1 LLNFKITLKA
11 FSFKLNSSNKSCRA
25 KLLEY
30 NKTCLT
36 IFGFF
41 YKFLVIF
48 KVDSFELRRV
58 LISYRK
64 DPRKIKK
71 LAIGSLAGFYRK
83 TDQRRSNSGEGAH
96 RQQGKSGGKG
106 SGAYGD
112 HGGGWNRGRKGL
124 RRRVNGEPS
133 RCGEAPRVVPEN
145 DGEVARKLL

>member
-25 KLLEY
+25 KLLKY
-30 NKTCLT
+30 NKTGLT

-41 YKFLVIF
+41 YKFLLIL

-71 LAIGSLAGFYRK
+71 LAFGSLAGFYREA
-83 TDQRRSNSGEGAH
+83 DRRRSNSDEGAQR
-96 RQQGKSGGKG
+96 RQRESGGKG
-106 SGAYGD
+106 SGAHGG
-112 HGGGWNRGRKGL
+112 HGGGRNRGRKGM
-124 RRRVNGEPS
+124 RRRLDGEPCW
-133 RCGEAPRVVPEN
+133 CGGAPRT
-145 DGEVARKLL
+145 ATAFW